1 MMHTYRKEK
10 LRLLITGA
18 GGHIGQELIQQI
30 TKPRYSHVEVHL
42 FDLNTPKNREF
53 FDRYLGKVIP
63 HFGDITQ
70 PESYGDAVEEMDLV
84 LHLASIIPPLAHQN
98 PALAYNVN
106 VFGTKQLVQALEKHS
121 PEAMIV
127 MASSVA
133 VYGDRLLNPLIS
145 TTDPLTPSEG
155 DNYGETKV
163 EMEAIIQAS
172 ALGWSIYR
180 LAAIMGAGNHN
191 SPEMMFE
198 VPLEQVMEICTPRDT
213 ARALLHT
220 IDHMEEVEG
229 RIFNLGGG
237 KACTTTFQ
245 DFLQKNFEIYGLGA
259 LDFPQHAFATK
270 NFHCGYYTDGD
281 ELNDILHFRHDTLE
295 DYYKELRKNV
305 PAIQRLLTK
314 GVARIAKD
322 YLLSKSKPYQAWLAQ
337 DEEAI
342 QHFFRD

>member
-1 MMHTYRKEK
+1 MNQDMKNK
-10 LRLLITGA
+10 IKVLITGA
-18 GGHIGQELIQQI
+18 GGHIGQELIKQI
-30 TKPRYSHVEVHL
+30 TKPRYKNVEVHL
-42 FDLNTPKNREF
+42 FDLNTPKNREY
-53 FDRYLGKVIP
+53 FDRYLGQVVP
-63 HFGDITQ
+63 HFGDITN
-70 PESYGDAVEEMDLV
+70 PETYGDAVKGVDLV
-84 LHLASIIPPLAHQN
+84 LHLASIIPPLAHKK

-106 VFGTKQLVQALEKHS
+106 VFGTTQLVRALEQYS

-145 TTDPLTPSEG
+145 TTDPLQPSEG

-163 EMEAIIQAS
+163 EMEAIIQS
-172 ALGWSIYR
+172 SSLRWSIYR

-191 SPEMMFE
+191 SPEMMFD
-198 VPLEQVMEICTPRDT
+198 VPLEQIIEICTPQDT

-220 IDHMEEVEG
+220 IDHMDEVEG

-259 LDFPQHAFATK
+259 LDFPQNAFATK

-295 DYYKELRKNV
+295 DYYETLRKSV
-305 PAIQRLLTK
+305 PSIQRWLTK

-322 YLLSKSKPYQAWLAQ
+322 YLLSKSKPYQAWLTQ
-337 DEEAI
+337 DEEAL
-342 QHFFRD
+342 QHFFRS